1 MLTRVVFRK
10 KQVINRSIEMSSG
23 ARAAATYPFN
33 IGLEFMNKEN
43 DGSDK
48 SFGCL
53 KFETLGFPKGY
64 KQKGKYRVHISLDVS
79 TSMQSE
85 RRLSLAKET
94 ILKMVEYLASAANE
108 NPGLQFWITLTT
120 FSTEA
125 RAVVENEEVSS
136 ETISFLTSTVNGIR
150 VENSTSFEASFLLDR
165 DIMEQQAVK
174 DKDRE
179 NEDIVTI
186 HIQMTD
192 GEITAGN
199 KDETYLKTLLSP
211 HVEHIFIGYGADH
224 KAGCLINL
232 SKVNA
237 VSSYMFLDNPTKMGA
252 MFAQIFCPH
261 LYAAVTEVTIELR
274 GAKFL
279 DIDNG
284 CETSSVFLNRVATET
299 TKRFHLVTDAEV
311 QAQDETQRLS
321 DDVMSS
327 VYDYSGSE
335 RAITVNITFRAFD
348 NQNLED
354 PPNYPF
360 YKGFGIV
367 SSTTHSVE
375 VQKERLRW
383 RVMILMKDAKDLK
396 HREHENFTRHNRYAE
411 YDYETNQWI
420 DQMKEE
426 KDALIQ
432 RANEL
437 KDEIKQFGELHDI
450 AEDEMLKDLVTD
462 IVICI
467 CAIPSSQHGL
477 MYIYSRFR
485 SCTDE
490 TPTAVTDL
498 TPLDEYVGDF
508 LTSSSCDHGDDRLF
522 SCGGSNEDVLH
533 RQRSGT
539 TNTAFDILNR
549 AMSQSPTSAGAVA
562 AHGSTIRDD
571 DDGFQGIR
579 RARSSYRQTTVS
591 DDVVRNDVV
600 RTDDDLVVISNTDAI

>member
-1 MLTRVVFRK
+1 MLTCVVFRT
-10 KQVINRSIEMSSG
+10 KQVINQSIEMSS
-23 ARAAATYPFN
+23 RVVAAATYPFN
-33 IGLEFMNKEN
+33 IGLEFMNKET

-53 KFETLGFPKGY
+53 KFETLGFPEGY

-94 ILKMVEYLASAANE
+94 IVKMAEYLASAAND

-125 RAVVENEEVSS
+125 RAVIEDQEVSS
-136 ETISFLTSTVNGIR
+136 ETVSFLTSTVHGIR

-165 DIMEQQAVK
+165 DIMKQQAVK
-174 DKDRE
+174 DKERQ
-179 NEDIVTI
+179 NEDIVTLHI
-186 HIQMTD
+186 HMTD

-211 HVEHIFIGYGADH
+211 NVEHIFIGYGADH
-224 KAGCLINL
+224 KAACLINL

-237 VSSYMFLDNPTKMGA
+237 VSSYMFLDNPAKMGA

-261 LYAAVTEVTIELR
+261 LFAAVTEVTIELT
-274 GAKFL
+274 GATFL
-279 DIDNG
+279 DVDGG
-284 CETSSVFLNRVATET
+284 CETSSVFLNHVATET
-299 TKRFHLVTDAEV
+299 TKRFHIVTNAEV
-311 QAQDETQRLS
+311 QARDETQCLS

-327 VYDYSGSE
+327 IYDYSGSE
-335 RAITVNITFRAFD
+335 RCVTVKITFRAFD
-348 NQNLED
+348 NQNIED

-375 VQKERLRW
+375 VQKERMRW

-411 YDYETNQWI
+411 YDYETNQWT
-420 DQMKEE
+420 DPMKEE

-498 TPLDEYVGDF
+498 TPLDQYVGDF

-539 TNTAFDILNR
+539 TNAAFDILNR
-549 AMSQSPTSAGAVA
+549 AMSQSPTSAGAA
-562 AHGSTIRDD
+562 ATRGSTNHDD
-571 DDGFQGIR
+571 DDGCHGIR
-579 RARSSYRQTTVS
+579 RARSSYRQTTFS
-591 DDVVRNDVV
+591 NDDVV
-600 RTDDDLVVISNTDAI
+600 RTDDDLVVISNSDAT